1 MPRPRASPRRR
12 PANEAIALVNGPAV
26 DGYPIVNCEYATV
39 HSKQKNPATAQT
51 MQAFLHWAV
60 NGGSTVRFMQKPHI
74 FVRPLPKAV
83 SVLSDAQIA
92 TITN

>member
-1 MPRPRASPRRR
+1 
-12 PANEAIALVNGPAV
+12 V
-26 DGYPIVNCEYATV
+26 TV
-39 HSKQKNPATAQT
+39 TV
-51 MQAFLHWAV
+51 LHWAV
-60 NGGSTVRFMQKPHI
+60 NGGSTVRFMRKPHI